1 MRCVVHRLNQISP
14 TNLIAPHFSVKIA
27 KTMGTPG
34 LKKMIAGYTTQQ
46 AAEKSD

>member
-1 MRCVVHRLNQISP
+1 MRCASIKSNQS
-14 TNLIAPHFSVKIA
+14 NQFDRPHFSVKIA